1 MKALVLEQYKQFTYT
16 DFPDPKMGADDVLIR
31 VRACG
36 ICGSDIHGMD
46 GSSGR
51 RIPPLIMGHE
61 ASGVIETIGANV
73 SGWQVGDRVTFDS
86 TVYCGNCHF
95 CRRGEINLC
104 NNRQVL
110 GVSTGDYRRHGAFA
124 EYVVVPSRI
133 LYRLPDNLTF
143 EQGAFVEPVSI
154 AVHAVERTPIHM
166 GDTAVVVGSGMIG
179 LLMVQVLRAVGCG
192 QIIAVDLDDSR
203 LEKAV
208 QLGADEGLRAD
219 DPDVIAGIQE
229 RTGGRGA
236 DVVFEVVGI
245 APTVKMSVNSVR
257 KGGQV
262 TLVGNLAANIDFPL
276 QAVVTREIT
285 LNGSCGSQGE
295 YDACLDLI
303 ARGKINVNALLSGVA
318 PLADGASWF
327 NRLHEGEAGLLKIML
342 QP

>member
-1 MKALVLEQYKQFTYT
+1 MPA
-16 DFPDPKMGADDVLIR
+16 
-31 VRACG
+31 
-36 ICGSDIHGMD
+36 
-46 GSSGR
+46 
-51 RIPPLIMGHE
+51 
-61 ASGVIETIGANV
+61 
-73 SGWQVGDRVTFDS
+73 
-86 TVYCGNCHF
+86 
-95 CRRGEINLC
+95 
-104 NNRQVL
+104 
-110 GVSTGDYRRHGAFA
+110 
-124 EYVVVPSRI
+124 RI

-154 AVHAVERTPIHM
+154 AVHAVERTPIHV

-179 LLMVQVLRAVGCG
+179 LLCAQALRAVGCG

-219 DPDVIAGIQE
+219 DPDVIAAIQD
-229 RTGGRGA
+229 RTDGRGA

-327 NRLHEGEAGLLKIML
+327 NRLYEGEAGLLKIML